1 MMSTS
6 ESTPTLISWLLFN
19 PSRDARHAKAPRMR
33 SSYTGSLVTRIRE
46 LAPYGGI
53 LILPGGSLM
62 ALLWWIYRRKKRAAF
77 PVTQ

>member
-6 ESTPTLISWLLFN
+6 ESTPTLISWLVFN
-19 PSRDARHAKAPRMR
+19 PSREAQHVKAPRIR

-77 PVTQ
+77 PVTR